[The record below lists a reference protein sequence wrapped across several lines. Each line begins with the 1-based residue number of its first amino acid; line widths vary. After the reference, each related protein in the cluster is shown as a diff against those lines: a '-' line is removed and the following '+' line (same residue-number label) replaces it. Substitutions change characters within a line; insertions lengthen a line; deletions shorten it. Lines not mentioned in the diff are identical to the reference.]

1 MYELILTLHILICAM
16 LIVVVL
22 IQSGKGAGITGM
34 FGGGS
39 DALFSAPSGSAFLKK
54 LTVGFAVGFVITTLS
69 LTILH
74 SRRSGRSVL
83 ERVQPMQQ
91 RGNQ

>member
-1 MYELILTLHILICAM
+1 MYELILTLHVLICLGLVVVILIQA
-16 LIVVVL
+16 
-22 IQSGKGAGITGM
+22 GKGAGISGM

-54 LTVGFAVGFVITTLS
+54 VTVGLAVGFVCTTLF

-74 SRRSGRSVL
+74 TRRSGRSVL
-83 ERVQPMQQ
+83 ERVPIQQPQQ
-91 RGNQ
+91 

>member
-1 MYELILTLHILICAM
+1 MYTLILILHVLIAVF

-22 IQSGKGAGITGM
+22 IQSGKSGGMGGI

-54 LTVGFAVGFVITTLS
+54 VTIGLAVGFLCTTLF
-69 LTILH
+69 LTVLQ
-74 SRRSGRSVL
+74 SRRAGRSVI
-83 ERVQPMQQ
+83 ERVGMPQGQQ
-91 RGNQ
+91 

>member
-1 MYELILTLHILICAM
+1 MYELILTIHILVCA
-16 LIVVVL
+16 LLVVVVL
-22 IQSGKGAGITGM
+22 VQSGKGAGISGM

-39 DALFSAPSGSAFLKK
+39 EALFSAPSGSAFLKK
-54 LTVGFAVGFVITTLS
+54 LTVGLAIGFVCTTLF

-83 ERVQPMQQ
+83 ERVPIQQQ
-91 RGNQ
+91 R

>member
-1 MYELILTLHILICAM
+1 MYELILGLHVLICAVLM
-16 LIVVVL
+16 IVIL
-22 IQSGKGAGITGM
+22 IQTGKGAGLSGM

-54 LTVGFAVGFVITTLS
+54 ATVGLAVGFVVTTLF

-74 SRRSGRSVL
+74 TRRSGRSVL
-83 ERVQPMQQ
+83 ERVPIQQ
-91 RGNQ
+91 QQ

>member
-1 MYELILTLHILICAM
+1 MYELVLTLHILVCAV
-16 LIVVVL
+16 LVVVIL
-22 IQSGKGAGITGM
+22 IQAGKGAGISGM

-39 DALFSAPSGSAFLKK
+39 DSLFSAPSGSAFLKK
-54 LTVGFAVGFVITTLS
+54 MTVGLAVGFVCTTLF

-83 ERVQPMQQ
+83 ERVPLQQ
-91 RGNQ
+91 QQ

>member
-1 MYELILTLHILICAM
+1 MYELILTLHILICLA
-16 LIVVVL
+16 LVAVILV
-22 IQSGKGAGITGM
+22 QAGKGAGLSGM

-54 LTVGFAVGFVITTLS
+54 LTVGFAIGFVFTTLS
-69 LTILH
+69 LTILQ

-83 ERVQPMQQ
+83 ERVPIQQ
-91 RGNQ
+91 RGAQ

>member
-1 MYELILTLHILICAM
+1 MYELILGLHVLICAVLM
-16 LIVVVL
+16 TVIL
-22 IQSGKGAGITGM
+22 IQAGKGAGISGM

-54 LTVGFAVGFVITTLS
+54 VTVGLAVGFVVTTLF

-74 SRRSGRSVL
+74 TRRSGRSVL
-83 ERVQPMQQ
+83 ERVPIQQ
-91 RGNQ
+91 QQ

>member
-1 MYELILTLHILICAM
+1 MYELMLILHIIVCAS
-16 LIVVVL
+16 LVGVIL
-22 IQSGKGAGITGM
+22 IQAGKGAGISGM

-39 DALFSAPSGSAFLKK
+39 DAIFSAPSGSAFLKK
-54 LTVGFAVGFVITTLS
+54 VTVGLAVGFVVTTLS

-83 ERVQPMQQ
+83 ERVPIQQ
-91 RGNQ
+91 GQ

>member
-1 MYELILTLHILICAM
+1 MYELILTLHILVCAM
-16 LIVVVL
+16 LVVVVL
-22 IQSGKGAGITGM
+22 VQSGKGAGISGM

-39 DALFSAPSGSAFLKK
+39 EALFSAPSGSAFLKK
-54 LTVGFAVGFVITTLS
+54 LTVGLAIGFVCTTLF

-83 ERVQPMQQ
+83 ERVPIQQQ
-91 RGNQ
+91 R